1 MILLKLSLQDQL
13 FLPECTVDGRYKR
26 VQCYRSTG
34 YCWCVHEDTGKPIP
48 GSSTKDKQPQCDS
61 YVPVRTMQGCPQKNE
76 FLRDLKEFFK
86 TQITS
91 STNIGY
97 DR

>member
-91 STNIGY
+91 STNIG
-97 DR
+97 